1 MPLLPRKVVRKET
14 QPLHS
19 ENIMIGRL
27 RREVLLFPRQ
37 FWLLVGGTFLYLL
50 GYELGYPFE
59 TVYLHARLGVSMTSV
74 GLIIGLPILAGLPV
88 QIAGGAIA
96 DRFGRRGLLI
106 LGICAGIVLF
116 EGLALAGKLWQVVT
130 VIAIE
135 AAFGWA
141 MFSTANNSMLADLT
155 PLVRRAE
162 AYGISRVAVTAGM
175 AVGPLVGG
183 LLLGAGLDY
192 RVLFASGGMV
202 CALFLLLVLLR
213 FEESRPAAV
222 AEAGDRLTTLAG
234 YRVVL
239 RDRRF
244 LAFCGIALL
253 PLYGFGQIYVTL
265 PVLLRNSVG
274 ISLTDWGLLA
284 ALYAGSAVLLQYP
297 VVRRTKRYDKLGLL
311 SIASACIGAGLS
323 GAAFAPKGIGTAAC
337 VLLTSVGTML
347 FVPIAPAFVSEMAP
361 TALRGRYMGAWTFVW
376 MGGTALGPTFGGLAM
391 DRLSG
396 RGAYLVILAAGL
408 FGALLFALLRS
419 LRTGPS
425 ETADAVTARRSHQWR
440 ARSRR
445 SRAQGEGG
453 RWLSQRRRNR
463 PDRHEGQARPTRR
476 RRAPGGRG
484 PTS

>member
-1 MPLLPRKVVRKET
+1 L
-14 QPLHS
+14 
-19 ENIMIGRL
+19 
-27 RREVLLFPRQ
+27 
-37 FWLLVGGTFLYLL
+37 
-50 GYELGYPFE
+50 
-59 TVYLHARLGVSMTSV
+59 
-74 GLIIGLPILAGLPV
+74 
-88 QIAGGAIA
+88 
-96 DRFGRRGLLI
+96 
-106 LGICAGIVLF
+106 
-116 EGLALAGKLWQVVT
+116 
-130 VIAIE
+130 
-135 AAFGWA
+135 
-141 MFSTANNSMLADLT
+141 
-155 PLVRRAE
+155 
-162 AYGISRVAVTAGM
+162 
-175 AVGPLVGG
+175 
-183 LLLGAGLDY
+183 
-192 RVLFASGGMV
+192 
-202 CALFLLLVLLR
+202 
-213 FEESRPAAV
+213 

-244 LAFCGIALL
+244 LAFCGVALL

-274 ISLTDWGLLA
+274 ISPADWGLLA

-311 SIASACIGAGLS
+311 SIASACIGAGLA

-337 VLLTSVGTML
+337 VLLISVGTML

-396 RGAYLVILAAGL
+396 RGAYLVILAAAL

-425 ETADAVTARRSHQWR
+425 ETADTVTPRRSHQWR

-445 SRAQGEGG
+445 SKAQGEGG
-453 RWLSQRRRNR
+453 RWSAQRRRNR
-463 PDRHEGQARPTRR
+463 PDRYRGQARPTRR
-476 RRAPGGRG
+476 RRAPGGRD